1 MAESTATGREW
12 DGDVTQ
18 VEQLIR
24 QAAFYVDVSE
34 DLRPRVLEN
43 ARERQ
48 VRRNS
53 AWRATLLLVA
63 MIAWGSSLERLGSYW
78 RASPASVV
86 DATVC
91 PTAVDIFS
99 LTDSES
105 LSRGGAD
112 AWSMAQAF
120 VELRT
125 RQAQLLLTATQ

>member
-43 ARERQ
+43 ARDRQ
-48 VRRNS
+48 VRRSS
-53 AWRATLLLVA
+53 ARRATLLLVA
-63 MIAWGSSLERLGSYW
+63 MIALGSSLERLSSYW
-78 RASPASVV
+78 RASSASVV
-86 DATVC
+86 DRTVC

-99 LTDSES
+99 LTDSDSHS
-105 LSRGGAD
+105 LGGAD
-112 AWSMAQAF
+112 AWSVAQAF

>member
-24 QAAFYVDVSE
+24 QAAYYVDVSE

-43 ARERQ
+43 ARDRQ
-48 VRRNS
+48 VRRSS

-63 MIAWGSSLERLGSYW
+63 LIALGSSLERLSSYW

-86 DATVC
+86 DGKVC

-99 LTDSES
+99 LTDPES
-105 LSRGGAD
+105 HSLGGAD
-112 AWSMAQAF
+112 AWSVAQAF